1 MLKIQNKILKEVS
14 YDIKDEA
21 KLASIFGIGN
31 GYFGLRGSLEE
42 FGDVF
47 VQGLYIRGVFDSI
60 VEIPLTFADNIYMK
74 NYYFD
79 GQKLKEFEHEDSCI
93 NICDPLLIRFKVNGK
108 TFLPWHGQVKKW
120 NRYIDMKTGGLVRTL
135 TWDDGEGHL
144 TKFHFERYCSFDN
157 NHLILQNVIV
167 EKLNHNLDVEVIIGV
182 DTLVKT
188 NGQHKSKVTYSKN
201 YQNGVD
207 LNFHLGNKYNMEVG
221 LYSTYAG
228 YNLDFVSLH
237 EEDGIYASKYVIK
250 ERRAVIKKVSSL
262 VASIDP
268 FDKESTLITHAK
280 EQVTDGY
287 DGLLKKH
294 IKAYKSAFNMIDIK
308 LDGDDELD
316 TYLRYANY
324 QTLIGFDRYDSVHS
338 LSAKNL
344 AASGKVDITTGNW
357 KISASHQT
365 N

>member
-144 TKFHFERYCSFDN
+144 TKFHFERYCSF
-157 NHLILQNVIV
+157 
-167 EKLNHNLDVEVIIGV
+167 
-182 DTLVKT
+182 
-188 NGQHKSKVTYSKN
+188 
-201 YQNGVD
+201 
-207 LNFHLGNKYNMEVG
+207 
-221 LYSTYAG
+221 
-228 YNLDFVSLH
+228 VSL
-237 EEDGIYASKYVIK
+237 
-250 ERRAVIKKVSSL
+250 L
-262 VASIDP
+262 VLSIP
-268 FDKESTLITHAK
+268 
-280 EQVTDGY
+280 
-287 DGLLKKH
+287 
-294 IKAYKSAFNMIDIK
+294 
-308 LDGDDELD
+308 
-316 TYLRYANY
+316 
-324 QTLIGFDRYDSVHS
+324 
-338 LSAKNL
+338 
-344 AASGKVDITTGNW
+344 
-357 KISASHQT
+357 
-365 N
+365 